1 MYMIVGLFYLIF
13 TCDQFCFFCC
23 WTFWRSLFYETLNT
37 GVLSVVRVGRFNMYT
52 CIFNIYIYL
61 YIYTGRTYM
70 CQHSSTCI
78 WLCLPTAYHIKVFLF
93 LLLRVVGQVS
103 ASHSSLYSVFLC
115 FRAFVKRETMKI
127 SQFSIS
133 IRHYDM
139 SLESKRET
147 T

>member
-1 MYMIVGLFYLIF
+1 MFILFDIYMWPILFFSVVELF
-13 TCDQFCFFCC
+13 GDHF
-23 WTFWRSLFYETLNT
+23 FYETLNT

-78 WLCLPTAYHIKVFLF
+78 LLCLPKAYHIKVFLF
-93 LLLRVVGQVS
+93 LLLRVEGLVS

-115 FRAFVKRETMKI
+115 FRFFVKGETMKI

-133 IRHYDM
+133 IRHHDM
-139 SLESKRET
+139 SLEFKRET